1 MVYIKQTLSYV
12 HKASFQLV
20 HVYQALTGLTSR
32 NGPRNS
38 WICMLKKN
46 VLLMHACTHMYIWQN
61 THIHMCIHTYTHIHT
76 HTYVRAHTHTYV
88 RAHTHTHTHT
98 HTHMHTCVHIHKC
111 THTTHTHTHTH
122 THTLMNVD
130 KSHVTSNS
138 LITTTCI
145 MRLRT
150 MPILLNRL
158 YTV

>member
-1 MVYIKQTLSYV
+1 
-12 HKASFQLV
+12 
-20 HVYQALTGLTSR
+20 
-32 NGPRNS
+32 
-38 WICMLKKN
+38 
-46 VLLMHACTHMYIWQN
+46 MHACTHMYIWQN

-158 YTV
+158 LQCKCFHMKLVVMCFQCASKLNVHWMCIDCVHMAQHADKQIRSE